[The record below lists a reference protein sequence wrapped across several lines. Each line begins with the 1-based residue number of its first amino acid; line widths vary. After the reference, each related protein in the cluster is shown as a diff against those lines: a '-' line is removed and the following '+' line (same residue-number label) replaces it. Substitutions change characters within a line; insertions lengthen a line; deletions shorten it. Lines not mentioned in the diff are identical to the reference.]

1 MNEST
6 SRRENLL
13 LRIYNKA
20 KSREDAPRSIKDDT
34 QDQLVNKC
42 CISCKNHS
50 GILLKV
56 EKQVEKILLLVS

>member
-20 KSREDAPRSIKDDT
+20 KSRENAPRSINDDT
-34 QDQLVNKC
+34 QDQLVNRC

-50 GILLKV
+50 SILLKV
-56 EKQVEKILLLVS
+56 EKQVGEILISVS